1 LEGGADLL
9 GDGLVDDVLELELVL
24 VSVFVE
30 AVERVDVVEPVIV
43 FVPISVIV
51 VTGELLLVRVAAA
64 DLVGFFDG
72 IAVIDESRFVSVG
85 GCVGTDVA
93 DTFVDFVDVFEC
105 VELLDGAIPSIS
117 NKRPGRC
124 ISTAYDTSPP
134 PFKVWIKNPNSMSKC
149 NIAILIYIWMFLDL
163 NICVI

>member
-1 LEGGADLL
+1 MPLPEGVLEGAADLL

-24 VSVFVE
+24 VCVLVE

-43 FVPISVIV
+43 FVLPAVIV
-51 VTGELLLVRVAAA
+51 IRGELLLVRVAAA
-64 DLVGFFDG
+64 DLVGFFDA
-72 IAVIDESRFVSVG
+72 IAVIDESRFVCVG

-105 VELLDGAIPSIS
+105 VELLDGTIPSTS
-117 NKRPGRC
+117 NRRPGRC

-134 PFKVWIKNPNSMSKC
+134 PFKV
-149 NIAILIYIWMFLDL
+149 
-163 NICVI
+163 

>member
-1 LEGGADLL
+1 MPLPEGVLEGAADLL

-24 VSVFVE
+24 VCVLVE

-43 FVPISVIV
+43 FVLPAVIV
-51 VTGELLLVRVAAA
+51 ITGELLLVRVAAA
-64 DLVGFFDG
+64 DLVGFFDAT
-72 IAVIDESRFVSVG
+72 AVIDESRFVSVG

-105 VELLDGAIPSIS
+105 VELLDGATPSTS

-124 ISTAYDTSPP
+124 ISTTYDISPP
-134 PFKVWIKNPNSMSKC
+134 PFKV
-149 NIAILIYIWMFLDL
+149 
-163 NICVI
+163 